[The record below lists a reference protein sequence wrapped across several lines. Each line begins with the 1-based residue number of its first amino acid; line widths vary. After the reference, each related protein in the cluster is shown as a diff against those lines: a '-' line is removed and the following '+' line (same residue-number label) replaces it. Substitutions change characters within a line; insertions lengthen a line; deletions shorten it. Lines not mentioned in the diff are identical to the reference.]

1 MEKAACGV
9 CGESRQKTRR
19 CRALLVFIGRPTAD
33 TDAEFARITAA
44 LTRRGFLGAGA
55 LAGIGLLTACGTS
68 SGESAEAAADEA
80 PAAEAAVEEAPAAE
94 AAADE
99 TTEA

>member
-1 MEKAACGV
+1 MT
-9 CGESRQKTRR
+9 S
-19 CRALLVFIGRPTAD
+19 LLLPTAD

-68 SGESAEAAADEA
+68 SSESAEGSMRTINTALGQVEVPTNPQRVVSADY
-80 PAAEAAVEEAPAAE
+80 
-94 AAADE
+94 
-99 TTEA
+99 